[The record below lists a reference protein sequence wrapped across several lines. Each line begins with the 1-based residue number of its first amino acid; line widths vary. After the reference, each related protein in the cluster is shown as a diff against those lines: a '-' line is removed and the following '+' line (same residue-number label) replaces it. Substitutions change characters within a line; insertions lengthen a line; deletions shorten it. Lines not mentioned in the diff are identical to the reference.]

1 MLFLPISVQ
10 VTKTWEPIKPG
21 KTAPFTIAYPK
32 LEAISVITDNNKCSP
47 TPFLWPKNI
56 YHPLKKSMKNKT
68 FRLLGLSTVFAT
80 VLTIGFTSCKK
91 DKDANSPALGMSA
104 TIGTTA
110 FKPKA
115 VVATLQNGYI
125 EVVGGAVMPSD
136 SLVIEVLFQDTAKL
150 NTKLTFAQAEI
161 EMATINTSKLYDSS
175 DPRSHGSVTV
185 TTLDKTN
192 KKVAGK
198 FEGVIYD
205 AFGGNDSLVVKDGTF
220 NTTYIAY

>member
-1 MLFLPISVQ
+1 
-10 VTKTWEPIKPG
+10 
-21 KTAPFTIAYPK
+21 
-32 LEAISVITDNNKCSP
+32 
-47 TPFLWPKNI
+47 
-56 YHPLKKSMKNKT
+56 MKNKT
-68 FRLLGLSTVFAT
+68 FRLLGLSTVFAFT
-80 VLTIGFTSCKK
+80 LATGMTSCKK
-91 DKDANSPALGMSA
+91 DKDDNSSSTGMSA
-104 TIGTTA
+104 TIGTNA

-125 EVVGGAVMPSD
+125 EVVGGATLPGD
-136 SLVIEVLFQDTAKL
+136 TLVIEVLFQDTAKV
-150 NTKLTFAQAEI
+150 NTKLSFNNAEI
-161 EMATINTSKLYDSS
+161 ELATSSKLYDSS

-205 AFGGNDSLVVKDGTF
+205 AFGGTDSLVVKDGTF

>member
-1 MLFLPISVQ
+1 MAQKHLSL
-10 VTKTWEPIKPG
+10 
-21 KTAPFTIAYPK
+21 
-32 LEAISVITDNNKCSP
+32 
-47 TPFLWPKNI
+47 
-56 YHPLKKSMKNKT
+56 LKQSMKNKT
-68 FRLLGLSTVFAT
+68 FRLLGLSTVFASALL
-80 VLTIGFTSCKK
+80 VGLSSCKK
-91 DKDANSPALGMSA
+91 DKDDNGSSAGMSA
-104 TIGTTA
+104 TVGTNA

-125 EVVGGAVMPSD
+125 EVVGGAVLPND
-136 SLVIEVLFQDTAKL
+136 SLVIEVLFEDTAKL

-205 AFGGNDSLVVKDGTF
+205 AFGGKDSLVVKDGQF